1 MLGILVKEMFARVAV
16 TKPHTLRGLHSRNQF
31 SHGARGQK
39 GRVRVS
45 AGLVSAEASLGAF
58 PCSSLCVRLSPA
70 PLFSEGHESAWIS
83 AQPND
88 LVLM

>member
-16 TKPHTLRGLHSRNQF
+16 MKPHTLRGLHSRNQF
-31 SHGARGQK
+31 SHGAGGQK

-58 PCSSLCVRLSPA
+58 LQKAPLSPRL
-70 PLFSEGHESAWIS
+70 PLLVPLCASESGS
-83 AQPND
+83 P
-88 LVLM
+88 LLRRT